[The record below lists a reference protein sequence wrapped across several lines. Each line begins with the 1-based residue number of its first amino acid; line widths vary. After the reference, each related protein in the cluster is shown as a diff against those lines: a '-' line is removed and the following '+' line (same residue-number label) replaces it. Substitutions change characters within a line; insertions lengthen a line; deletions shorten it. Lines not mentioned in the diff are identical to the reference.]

1 MIRVLVAEDS
11 PTARMLIVN
20 MLESDPELRVVAQ
33 AANGIEAVEMAE
45 RLRPDLITMDVQ
57 MPEMDG
63 LTATQAI
70 MSRFPTPIIVVSSQ
84 ADLRQAELSL
94 EATRAGALIVLPK
107 PVGPTAPGFAA
118 QRDQLISMAK
128 AMSKVKVV
136 RRWSSTGGATVTPK
150 SVPRIVDR
158 SPTRVRTQLIAIGAS
173 TGGPAALR
181 DILAALPADFPVPIL
196 VVQHIAKGF
205 VGPLA
210 HWLSGAGP
218 VRVNVAGER
227 DVLRPATVYL
237 APDDHHLGVRV
248 SPDGTFVTALS
259 QAPPIGSFR
268 PSANHL
274 FQSAANAIGKAL
286 TAVILTG
293 MGDDGVKGLA
303 NVRAVGARIIAQ
315 DEASCVIYGMPR
327 EAVRAGLVDIV
338 SPLSDVAGHLMQ
350 VVA

>member
-1 MIRVLVAEDS
+1 VIRVLVAEDS
-11 PTARMLIVN
+11 QTARMLLVS

-33 AANGIEAVEMAE
+33 AANGVEAVEMAE

-94 EATRAGALIVLPK
+94 EATRAGALMVLPK
-107 PVGPTAPGFAA
+107 PVGPTSPGFSA
-118 QRDQLISMAK
+118 QRDQLVSMAK

-136 RRWSSTGGATVTPK
+136 RRWSSTGIGTATPK
-150 SVPRIVDR
+150 SVPRVVDR
-158 SPTRVRTQLIAIGAS
+158 SPSRVRTQLIAIGAS

-181 DILAALPADFPVPIL
+181 DIFAALPADFPVPIL

-210 HWLSGAGP
+210 HWLNGAGAI
-218 VRVNVAGER
+218 RVNVAGER
-227 DVLRPATVYL
+227 DILRPGTVYL
-237 APDDHHLGVRV
+237 APDDYHLGVRV
-248 SPDGTFVTALS
+248 SGDGMFMTALS
-259 QAPPIGSFR
+259 QAPPVGSFR
-268 PSANHL
+268 PSATHL
-274 FQSAANAIGKAL
+274 FESAAGAAGKAL
-286 TAVILTG
+286 SAVILTG

-303 NVRAVGARIIAQ
+303 AVRAAGGRIIAQ

-338 SPLSDVAGHLMQ
+338 ASLSDVAGHLMQ

>member
-11 PTARMLIVN
+11 PTARALIVS
-20 MLESDPELRVVAQ
+20 MLESDGDFRVVAQ
-33 AANGIEAVEMAE
+33 AANGVEAVEMAE

-107 PVGPTAPGFAA
+107 PVGPTSPGFAA
-118 QRDQLISMAK
+118 QRDQLLAMAK

-136 RRWSSTGGATVTPK
+136 RRWTSTAGATVTPQ
-150 SVPRIVDR
+150 SIPRLSER
-158 SPTRVRTQLIAIGAS
+158 SAPRVRSQLIAIGAS

-181 DILAALPADFPVPIL
+181 DIFAALPADFPVPIL

-205 VGPLA
+205 VAPLA

-218 VRVNVAGER
+218 IRVNVAGER
-227 DVLRPATVYL
+227 DVLRPANVYL
-237 APDDHHLGVRV
+237 APDDHHLGVRT
-248 SPDGTFVTALS
+248 SPDGMLLTSLS
-259 QAPPIGSFR
+259 QSPPIGSFR
-268 PSANHL
+268 PSATQL
-274 FQSAANAIGKAL
+274 FQSAAQVIGKAL

-303 NVRAVGARIIAQ
+303 AVRTAGGRIIAQ
-315 DEASCVIYGMPR
+315 DEASSVIYGMPR
-327 EAVRAGLVDIV
+327 EAVRAGLVDAVV
-338 SPLSDVAGHLMQ
+338 SLNDIAAHLAQAVA
-350 VVA
+350 